1 VKKVSRP
8 SRTGDGH
15 QTYSVD
21 LDVIIDV
28 LRLDGQQQRSE
39 PFERSEISADPEE
52 VHLPQSRTGSLRV
65 VHAVP
70 DTLKNGRERS
80 DTDTSTAE
88 DGDFELEHI
97 LRGRTERT
105 VNVDSGKNL
114 T

>member
-1 VKKVSRP
+1 MKTVSRP
-8 SRTGDGH
+8 LKASDEH
-15 QTYSVD
+15 KTYGVD
-21 LDVIIDV
+21 LDVIIDI
-28 LRLDGQQQRSE
+28 LRLDSQQQRSE
-39 PFERSEISADPEE
+39 PFEGSEVSANPEE
-52 VHLPQSRTGSLRV
+52 VDLPQSRTGSLRV

-80 DTDTSTAE
+80 DTDTGTAE